1 MGSILGPILYNFFFN
16 DSFYFILLATAH
28 NLADNNT
35 LACFSKTVQDLIG
48 FLESECE
55 VALNWFNENKMIV
68 NPGKFQVIIID
79 KRKRVHTNEIF
90 KIGSKEIKDTSQVK
104 LLGVEIDNKLNI
116 ERHINRFCKSAA
128 NQLYA
133 LIRLKR
139 FLGFQE
145 KKALVNSFVLSN

>member
-55 VALNWFNENKMIV
+55 EQN
-68 NPGKFQVIIID
+68 D
-79 KRKRVHTNEIF
+79 
-90 KIGSKEIKDTSQVK
+90 
-104 LLGVEIDNKLNI
+104 
-116 ERHINRFCKSAA
+116 CKSG
-128 NQLYA
+128 
-133 LIRLKR
+133 K
-139 FLGFQE
+139 
-145 KKALVNSFVLSN
+145 NSSHYY